1 MLEDIPEAA
10 TEVDIVITSVTAPHY
25 MVTADLAV
33 EIMKIRKG
41 RPLFFIDIAVP
52 RNIDPEVADVQ
63 GVHLYNID
71 SLQEIADD
79 NLKSRMKAVELAR
92 AFIEANVDDF
102 FEWFQSLDVAPA
114 IVSIQNTFEQIRT
127 KELARYRKKKLKHLS
142 GDDFAL
148 IEELTKQIMTR
159 SLHNPIMNLKRH
171 HRSSRDDQAKKE
183 HLHLQTKFIE
193 ELFRKNGDA

>member
-1 MLEDIPEAA
+1 M
-10 TEVDIVITSVTAPHY
+10 
-25 MVTADLAV
+25 
-33 EIMKIRKG
+33 
-41 RPLFFIDIAVP
+41 
-52 RNIDPEVADVQ
+52 Q

-79 NLKSRMKAVELAR
+79 NLKSRINAVDLALE
-92 AFIEANVDDF
+92 FIEANVDDF
-102 FEWFQSLDVAPA
+102 FEWFQSLAVAPA

-142 GDDFAL
+142 DDDFAL
-148 IEELTKQIMTR
+148 IEELTKQIMTK

-193 ELFRKNGDA
+193 ELFRQNGKD

>member
-1 MLEDIPEAA
+1 
-10 TEVDIVITSVTAPHY
+10 
-25 MVTADLAV
+25 
-33 EIMKIRKG
+33 MK
-41 RPLFFIDIAVP
+41 
-52 RNIDPEVADVQ
+52 

-79 NLKSRMKAVELAR
+79 NLKSRINAVDLALE
-92 AFIEANVDDF
+92 FIEANVDDF
-102 FEWFQSLDVAPA
+102 VEWFQSLAVAPA

-148 IEELTKQIMTR
+148 IEELTKQIMTK

-171 HRSSRDDQAKKE
+171 HRSSLGDQTKKE

-193 ELFRKNGDA
+193 ELFRQNGKD